1 MPVIESVKK
10 ALRVSQRRQKVNRK
24 AEKSLKQALKL
35 LKEKGM
41 EVWPK
46 TQSSIDKSVKAKIIS
61 KQKAGRIKS
70 RLLLR
75 LKKTL
80 QKGQKANL

>member
-1 MPVIESVKK
+1 MPITQSVKK
-10 ALRVSQRRQKVNRK
+10 ALRVSQRRQKVNWK

-46 TQSSIDKSVKAKIIS
+46 TQSAIDKSVKAKILS
-61 KQKAGRIKS
+61 KQKAARIKS
-70 RLLLR
+70 RLLKK
-75 LKKTL
+75 LKP
-80 QKGQKANL
+80 QKPKS

>member
-1 MPVIESVKK
+1 MPITQSVKK
-10 ALRVSQRRQKVNRK
+10 ALRVSQRRQKINLK
-24 AEKSLKQALKL
+24 AERSLKQALKL

-70 RLLLR
+70 RLLKRLR
-75 LKKTL
+75 VSL
-80 QKGQKANL
+80 